1 MPDFVHP
8 ETLTVYSADWCPDC
22 RRSKRL
28 LDNRGVTYTLVDLVA
43 DPSRAAE
50 AEQISGRKS
59 IPVVV
64 FPDGDFFVEPT
75 DKELAA
81 KLDQVGL

>member
-1 MPDFVHP
+1 MPDFAHP

-28 LDNRGVTYTLVDLVA
+28 LDTRGVAYELVDLVA
-43 DPSRAAE
+43 EPSRAAE
-50 AEQISGRKS
+50 AEAISGVKS

-64 FPDGDFFVEPT
+64 FPDGDFFVEPL
-75 DKELAA
+75 DKTLSA
-81 KLDQVGL
+81 KLDAVGL